1 MDINLPSYDEPRRLI
16 ENWRKNGIEWDIIE
30 YARKRN
36 DDDLQ
41 EFLNDKNEFEC
52 WPKMTSDEWKTL
64 VNSKKEAHKRAQT
77 ISFRDGFSL
86 IHRDNEVNEIEVP
99 TDSAS
104 SWQLYRKKLLNDG
117 FKPETVDQ
125 IEKAAI
131 GVLRNLSKDTT
142 ESGPV
147 KGVVVGNVQSGKTA
161 NMAAVMAMA
170 ADWGWNMFVILSGTI
185 ENLRIQTQKRL
196 FNDLNQPGNLYW
208 RCLEHLS
215 KNVEISQRLQNI
227 HLDSRERYFTV
238 CIKQQNRLSNLIQW
252 AQEDPAKQK
261 QLKILVIDDEADQA
275 SVNTGNTQ
283 KSDQERKK
291 INRLICNLVEGRDEE
306 GNERNVKYQAMNYV
320 GYTATPYANFLNESS
335 EESLY
340 PKDFIMTLPVSKE
353 YFGPQQIFGYEG
365 EDDSTYFEGIN
376 IVRDIPKEELDM
388 IKEVHRGSMYDLPDT
403 LVDAIS
409 WFMCGVSCM
418 RLWGYRKPIS
428 MLVHTSQ
435 KTDHHQMLS
444 DAISNWFETNTE
456 EDIIARAKKVWDKE
470 SSEFTL
476 DKLYEQYPSYDRPKD
491 KLNDYP
497 DFSEIEEQI
506 RIMLNDGVAHI
517 QLGDRGDLEYNKGI
531 HLCIDNCK
539 QNGIDENGM
548 YVRLA
553 YPDKNQMPELAPAF
567 IVVGG
572 ATLSRG
578 LTLEGL
584 ISTYFLRTVGQA
596 DTLMQMGRWFG
607 YRKGYEI
614 IPRLWLTEKTR
625 KQFAFLAEL
634 DQELRDEIQYMDING
649 RIPAEYGPRVK
660 NSPKVSFIR
669 ITARNKMQN
678 AIASEMD
685 YSGASNQTYL
695 FDDDPDLLSENID
708 VTEEFIGTLGEE
720 WEKSGKEKYNKDAA
734 VWKNVEFSKVRNYIE
749 KFKFQSR
756 LKVFNDT
763 TPLLNWIESIT
774 NKGKL
779 GDWNVVVAGISKD
792 TNGTWKLPNGRVIN
806 KVKRTRKV
814 SKTEM
819 DDGVIDIGALRAPC
833 DLLSDIDLSKIEDD
847 SVRQEVED
855 YINSGNTRQAM
866 AFRDK
871 SGLETTPQLLIYRV
885 DKDSKAS
892 KNPSDRVKTRVDLN
906 ASEDLVGICLYIPGG
921 RIGTSYASSVSV
933 RLKND
938 IFDGD
943 ADVEGANEN

>member
-1 MDINLPSYDEPRRLI
+1 MDINLPRYDEPRRLI
-16 ENWRKNGIEWDIIE
+16 ENWRKNGIEWDVIE
-30 YARKRN
+30 YARKR
-36 DDDLQ
+36 DDSALQ
-41 EFLNDKNEFEC
+41 EFLDDKKDFEC
-52 WPKMTSDEWKTL
+52 WPPMTCDEWKTL
-64 VNSKKEAHKRAQT
+64 VKAKKEAHKRAQT

-104 SWQLYRKKLLNDG
+104 SWQLYRKKLLGDG

-238 CIKQQNRLSNLIQW
+238 CIKQQNRLSSLIQW

-283 KSDQERKK
+283 KSDLERKK

-306 GNERNVKYQAMNYV
+306 GNEKDVKYKAMNYV

-365 EDDSTYFEGIN
+365 EDDATYFEGLN

-388 IKEVHRGSMYDLPDT
+388 IKEVHEGAGSVLPDT
-403 LVDAIS
+403 LVDAIC

-418 RLWGYRKPIS
+418 RIWGYRKPIS

-435 KTDHHQMLS
+435 KTDHHQLL
-444 DAISNWFETNTE
+444 ANTISSWFENNSE
-456 EDIIARAKKVWDKE
+456 EEIIERSKAVWNKE
-470 SSEFTL
+470 ASEFTL
-476 DKLYEQYPSYDRPKD
+476 DRLYEQYPNYDRPKD
-491 KLNDYP
+491 QLNDYP
-497 DFSEIEEQI
+497 EFSDVEEQI
-506 RIMLNDGVAHI
+506 RIMLNDGIAHI
-517 QLGDRGDLEYNKGI
+517 QLGDTGNLEYNNGI

-614 IPRLWLTEKTR
+614 IPRLWITEKTR

-649 RIPAEYGPRVK
+649 RIPSEYGPRVK
-660 NSPKVSFIR
+660 NSPKASFIR

-678 AIASEMD
+678 AIESEMD

-695 FDDDPDLLSENID
+695 FDNEPDILSENIK
-708 VTEEFIGTLGEE
+708 VTEEFLSTLGEE
-720 WEKSGKEKYNKDAA
+720 WEKSGKLQHNKFSA
-734 VWKNVEFSKVRNYIE
+734 VWKNIEFTKIRDYIE
-749 KFKFQSR
+749 KFKFQQKM
-756 LKVFNDT
+756 KVFNDT
-763 TPLLNWIESIT
+763 TPLLNWIQKIT
-774 NKGKL
+774 EDGKM
-779 GDWNVVVAGISKD
+779 GNWNVIVAGIASD
-792 TNGTWKLPNGRVIN
+792 ANGTWELPNGHIIN
-806 KVKRTRKV
+806 KVKRTRRV
-814 SKTEM
+814 SKLEI
-819 DDGVIDIGALRAPC
+819 DNSIIDIGALRAPR
-833 DLLSDIDLSKIEDD
+833 DILADVDIENVTDEELKQALKDD
-847 SVRQEVED
+847 VIVEKK
-855 YINSGNTRQAM
+855 NSAM

-885 DKDSKAS
+885 DKDSKISSAPGKKR
-892 KNPSDRVKTRVDLN
+892 KNLN